1 MTQRNKDLNN
11 LLSFMIIEKSIEH
24 KNLTFRNPEFMLV
37 SKTLNSTWN
46 YTTFALGDGIHV
58 GTGCSSEDCGNKLRD
73 LSAPAVLHFAGKE
86 KKIPFPFSPLG
97 ILKNFPGN
105 LSDFTDVIRTNKY
118 DIKRKKK
125 LRVYMS
131 IYSTAN

>member
-24 KNLTFRNPEFMLV
+24 KNFTFRNPEFMLV

-97 ILKNFPGN
+97 IL
-105 LSDFTDVIRTNKY
+105 RTSLEIYQILQMLYVLTNM
-118 DIKRKKK
+118 ISRERKK
-125 LRVYMS
+125 LRAYMS
-131 IYSTAN
+131 IHSTAN

>member
-24 KNLTFRNPEFMLV
+24 KNFTFRNPEFMLV

-73 LSAPAVLHFAGKE
+73 LSAPAVLRFAGKE

-97 ILKNFPGN
+97 ILRTSLEIYQILHMLYVLTNMISRERKN
-105 LSDFTDVIRTNKY
+105 
-118 DIKRKKK
+118 
-125 LRVYMS
+125 
-131 IYSTAN
+131 